1 MRGLMRVL
9 IGTALAAV
17 AAASEAQDSPLSR
30 LGGMIVMRCEAG
42 DALCAALE
50 EKTRRLSRR
59 DPAEEARAAV
69 AAGDFRPAAVQAFGP
84 GGGSWD
90 LPGLDCRNAVGRE
103 QVGKWLAYDDY
114 MTEAE
119 LRHTEAATR
128 FIERYNRALVE
139 SPAYAD
145 KDICAVKGRRRAD
158 AYSGQIVDY
167 AAAARSR
174 RLETLEALEA
184 AGRTDYAVRDRFE
197 RSPLAWAVY
206 NGDEA
211 IADWL
216 LARTQDVTVREYET
230 PLAAHAMA
238 NGRQALAA
246 RIVAAAGHPPS
257 DTHSCKFELWG
268 PPPEENRGCT
278 WQGLLILN
286 RQWSLLEDFRKRG
299 GDLGYEGA
307 MALREALA
315 AGDLETVERIGV
327 LPVRGREPNLMPD
340 QLIAGYVK
348 VGAWT
353 LLAQAQPDSFR
364 TSART
369 PAEAE
374 LWATAAQARQW
385 DALTFLMDRGADL
398 NLLSSDRLTTCR
410 GMAGAGDVAG
420 LFACVRDAQAVRE
433 RFVAAAQARD
443 VEAAVEIMRAAA
455 DLEERQ
461 KGGLAA
467 VAFATG
473 DSAFVGALVEAGL
486 PILIDANPNTGPM
499 EPRSSVR
506 AGGFYNGPLK
516 DEVDRWAAEPGH
528 DEALRGVSWAAPIST
543 AIDRQDAVMM
553 AALTRRPV
561 KHLGKLIVFPM
572 ERADTADMSYYP
584 GEVDTGALPTRPTER
599 LDALLKVAAPAILAA
614 DGPRGLDAP
623 MRHAVSAGWDDVIA
637 DWVALGYRFS
647 EAERPGSVVMA
658 WSGFNGQCRPTTA
671 RFLAEGGLDW
681 NGVDAF
687 DDAPAPVFWSIAA
700 TCRDPR
706 TVAALI
712 ALGVGDINAIYVNG
726 ASPLDEAE
734 QRNRHAMAAAIRAA
748 GGRKAAEIDPG
759 RVARLKAE
767 NGLGDDPDLRQTM
780 D

>member
-1 MRGLMRVL
+1 MQRIIRAVAG
-9 IGTALAAV
+9 IAFAAV
-17 AAASEAQDSPLSR
+17 ATVSEAQDSPLSR
-30 LGGMIVMRCEAG
+30 LGGMIVMQCEPD

-59 DPAEEARAAV
+59 DPAAEARAAA
-69 AAGDFRPAAVQAFGP
+69 AAGDFRPAAVQAFGHD
-84 GGGSWD
+84 GGSWD
-90 LPGLDCRNAVGRE
+90 MPGLDCRNAVRRE

-128 FIERYNRALVE
+128 FIERYNRALVG

-145 KDICAVKGRRRAD
+145 KDVCAVKGRRRAA
-158 AYSGQIVDY
+158 AYNGPITGY
-167 AAAARSR
+167 AEAVRSR
-174 RLETLEALEA
+174 RLDALQALEA
-184 AGRTDYAVRDRFE
+184 AGRTDYAARDRFD

-216 LARTQDVTVREYET
+216 LSRTQDVAVREYET
-230 PLAAHAMA
+230 PLASHAMA
-238 NGRQALAA
+238 NGHQALAT

-257 DTHSCKFELWG
+257 DTRRCEFELWG
-268 PPPEENRGCT
+268 GPPTENRGCT
-278 WQGLLILN
+278 WAGLLILE
-286 RQWSLLEDFRKRG
+286 RQWSLLEEMKKSG
-299 GDLGYEGA
+299 VGLGYEA
-307 MALREALA
+307 SMVLSHALA

-327 LPVRGREPNLMPD
+327 LPIQGSEPHLMPD
-340 QLIAGYVK
+340 HLIAGYVN
-348 VGAWT
+348 VGAWS
-353 LLAQAQPDSFR
+353 LLAQARTDNFR
-364 TSART
+364 ASVRT
-369 PAEAE
+369 PVEGE
-374 LWATAAQARQW
+374 LWTAAAQGRQW

-398 NLLSSDRLTTCR
+398 NLLPVERLATCR
-410 GMAGAGDVAG
+410 VAAGAGDVDG

-433 RFVAAAQARD
+433 RFVAATEARD
-443 VEAAVEIMRAAA
+443 VETAVAILRAAS

-461 KGGLAA
+461 KAGLAA

-473 DSAFVGALVEAGL
+473 DPAFVGALVEAGL

-516 DEVDRWAAEPGH
+516 AEVDRWAAEPGH
-528 DEALRGVSWAAPIST
+528 DEALRGVTWAAPIWT
-543 AIDRQDAVMM
+543 AVDRQDAAML

-561 KHLGKLIVFPM
+561 KNLGNLIVFQM
-572 ERADTADMSYYP
+572 ERANTADMSYYP
-584 GEVDTGALPTRPTER
+584 GEVDTASLPTRPPER
-599 LDALLKVAAPAILAA
+599 LDALLKVAAPAIMAA

-623 MRHAVSAGWDDVIA
+623 VRHAVSAGWDDVIA
-637 DWVALGYRFS
+637 DWMALGYRFS
-647 EAERPGSVVMA
+647 GAERPGSVVMA
-658 WSGFNGQCRPTTA
+658 WSGFNGQCRPSTA
-671 RFLAEGGLDW
+671 RLLAEGGLDW

-687 DDAPAPVFWSIAA
+687 DDAPAPIFWSIAA

-706 TVAALI
+706 TVAALVS
-712 ALGVGDINAIYVNG
+712 LGVGDINAIYVNG

-734 QRNRHAMAAAIRAA
+734 QRNRDTMAAAIRAA
-748 GGRKAAEIDPG
+748 GGRKAVEIDPV
-759 RVARLKAE
+759 RVAALKAE
-767 NGLGDDPDLRQTM
+767 NRLGDDPDLRQTL